1 MVPQSAPSA
10 MSFSSSTHAWCEP
23 LKDYLSH
30 SLDPTH
36 NQGLCNVTFVSSNN
50 ERLSWS
56 GLGYLSSLSP
66 LFKARSE
73 EEQCFTIMI
82 PDYQVSYMRKLLLLL
97 STGWAVAKS
106 SELNDLTT
114 LIKDLGVRKEC
125 SL

>member
-1 MVPQSAPSA
+1 MALQIQPSSVA
-10 MSFSSSTHAWCEP
+10 VSFNSPTNAWCEP
-23 LKDYLSH
+23 LKDYLSNALI
-30 SLDPTH
+30 STH
-36 NQGLCNVTFVSSNN
+36 DQSQCNVTFVCSNN

-114 LIKDLGVRKEC
+114 LIKDLGVRK
-125 SL
+125 